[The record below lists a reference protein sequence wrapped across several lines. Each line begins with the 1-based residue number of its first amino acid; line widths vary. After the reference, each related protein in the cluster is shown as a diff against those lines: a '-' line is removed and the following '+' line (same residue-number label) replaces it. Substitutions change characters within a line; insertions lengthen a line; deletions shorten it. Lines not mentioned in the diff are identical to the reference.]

1 VVGGADVDVGEG
13 ACGFEELI
21 RDAEIRDGLPDE
33 ERAREC
39 VWCLYLLSK
48 GKYRCN
54 ELDATRGRRDYVIG
68 FGP

>member
-13 ACGFEELI
+13 ACGLEELI
-21 RDAEIRDGLPDE
+21 GYAEIRDGFPDE
-33 ERAREC
+33 ERAREY

-54 ELDATRGRRDYVIG
+54 ELDAARGGRDYVIG